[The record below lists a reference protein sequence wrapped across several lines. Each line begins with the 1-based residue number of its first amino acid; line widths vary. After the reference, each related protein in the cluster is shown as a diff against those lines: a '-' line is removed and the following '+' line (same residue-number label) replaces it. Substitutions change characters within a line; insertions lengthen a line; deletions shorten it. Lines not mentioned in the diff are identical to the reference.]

1 MSQMLST
8 MRKPSRMDVG
18 PFHVSDITDYVRGDL
33 VAKQKVP
40 ITLEQKGRF
49 AILAPPGKDLRI
61 VCVGCFEPGMSL
73 NDDRKC
79 KKISSYCQHWEGVN
93 KGKFTCNATDED
105 TLEADTKRLHSVEAV
120 NTLEE
125 PVLNVD
131 VKGLKEFSTEDLVL
145 ELKRRNEDFEF
156 ILPLMNIDTVV
167 QFTKE
172 RGVKPLYD
180 SRFNDLEAEMR
191 RVTDPTRPEI
201 GSFYAATQ
209 VDNKP
214 HYLQEPMVTID
225 DMLEWHKNRV
235 RDVAEGTAL
244 ISNKRLKG
252 KSVAT
257 VKKVTRTSNR
267 KRKAKVSYDM

>member
-1 MSQMLST
+1 
-8 MRKPSRMDVG
+8 MDVG

-40 ITLEQKGRF
+40 ITLEQKGRY

-105 TLEADTKRLHSVEAV
+105 TLEACTKRLQSVEAV
-120 NTLEE
+120 DTLEE

-131 VKGLKEFSTEDLVL
+131 VKGLKEFSTEDLVS

-172 RGVKPLYD
+172 RGVKLLYD
-180 SRFNDLEAEMR
+180 ARFNDLEAEMR

-201 GSFYAATQ
+201 DSFYAVTQ

-214 HYLQEPMVTID
+214 HYLQEPMMTID

-235 RDVAEGTAL
+235 SDVAEDTAVISN

-252 KSVAT
+252 KSESVEMT
-257 VKKVTRTSNR
+257 KVTRTSNR
-267 KRKAKVSYDM
+267 KRKGTPLCITHGDKG

>member
-1 MSQMLST
+1 MSQTMLSST
-8 MRKPSRMDVG
+8 MRKPSKMDVG

-40 ITLEQKGRF
+40 ITLEQKGRY
-49 AILAPPGKDLRI
+49 AILAPPGKELRI

-105 TLEADTKRLHSVEAV
+105 TLEACMERLPSVNVV
-120 NTLEE
+120 NILDKSPSKE
-125 PVLNVD
+125 PVINVD
-131 VKGLKEFSTEDLVL
+131 ELTVRVLKEVSTEDLVS
-145 ELKRRNEDFEF
+145 ELKRRTEDFKF
-156 ILPLMNIDTVV
+156 ILPLMNIDTIV

-180 SRFNDLEAEMR
+180 ARFSDLEAEMR

-201 GSFYAATQ
+201 DSFYAATQ
-209 VDNKP
+209 VDDKP
-214 HYLQEPMVTID
+214 H
-225 DMLEWHKNRV
+225 
-235 RDVAEGTAL
+235 
-244 ISNKRLKG
+244 
-252 KSVAT
+252 
-257 VKKVTRTSNR
+257 
-267 KRKAKVSYDM
+267 